1 MSQRP
6 PSLPVLIVA
15 LGGLLLVAVAA
26 TLLARG
32 HEHPAPPAWQIPN
45 SDAERGRDA
54 IVAYGCG
61 SCHEIQGLRSARGR
75 VGPRLAGLVDQTF
88 IAGRLPN
95 TPENLVLWIRH
106 PQQVDPHNAMP
117 DLGVSEQEARDIAAF
132 LYSQR

>member
-1 MSQRP
+1 MTVRP
-6 PSLPVLIVA
+6 PSIPMLLA
-15 LGGLLLVAVAA
+15 ATGLLLVVVVAIA
-26 TLLARG
+26 LLARG
-32 HEHPAPPAWQIPN
+32 HVHPAPPAWQIPG
-45 SDAERGRDA
+45 SDADRGRDA

-75 VGPRLAGLVDQTF
+75 VGPRLAGFVDQTF

-106 PQQVDPHNAMP
+106 PQHVDPHNAMP